1 MGKELENVSAFM
13 KKFHMTDPGEKIL
26 IGLSG
31 GADSVCLF
39 FVLLALKEQLG
50 IELEAVHVNHC
61 LRESADRDELF
72 VSNLCAEKEIVLHT
86 YKVDVAAR
94 AESEGLSTEE
104 AARNARYE
112 CFEDAMKKSGAVK
125 VAVAHHKNDCAET
138 MLFHL
143 GRGTGLQ
150 GMTGIRPVRDRIIRP
165 LLCLEKSEI
174 EAYLSECGQAYMIDE
189 TNASSEYSR
198 NRMRM
203 EVLPVLSDICPGA
216 VEHIACAG
224 EVLTEA
230 TDYLKEQTEA
240 AFEGCVSVA
249 DKETGV
255 LHLSLEKLSVLH
267 SYLQKEV
274 VRECLFRV
282 AGSRRDIG
290 RVHVETVCGLASL
303 QVGRKVSLPYGV
315 EVEKSY
321 DVLLFR
327 KCDAKRE
334 TGDTDDTAFY
344 REVSLDESGQ
354 EAEISLPDGKM
365 MRMRVFSYDANCE
378 IPSKP
383 YTKWLDYDKIK
394 KPLVVRNV
402 SDSDFF
408 YFDDKNRKYVKD
420 YMVNEKIP
428 RTQRAGSIVV
438 AQGNHMLYFVGKRI
452 SNAAL
457 VDDKTKRI
465 LEITVTGG

>member
-1 MGKELENVSAFM
+1 MGKELENVSAYM

-50 IELEAVHVNHC
+50 FELEAVHVNHC
-61 LRESADRDELF
+61 LRESAERDELF
-72 VSNLCAEKEIVLHT
+72 VSNLCREKGIALHT

-94 AESEGLSTEE
+94 AESEGISTEE
-104 AARNARYE
+104 AGRNVRYE
-112 CFEDAMKKSGAVK
+112 CFEDVMKKSGAVK

-150 GMTGIRPVRDRIIRP
+150 GLAGIRPVRDRIIRP

-174 EAYLSECGQAYMIDE
+174 EAYLSECGQAYVTDE

-216 VEHIACAG
+216 VEHIASAG
-224 EVLTEA
+224 EMLTEA
-230 TDYLKEQTEA
+230 ADYLKEQTKE
-240 AFEGCVSVA
+240 AFEDCVSVP
-249 DKETGV
+249 DKETDV
-255 LHLSLEKLSVLH
+255 LHLSLEKMSVLH

-274 VRECLFRV
+274 IRECLFRM

-290 RVHVETVCGLASL
+290 RAHVETVCGLASL

-315 EVEKSY
+315 QVEKSY
-321 DVLLFR
+321 DALLFG

-334 TGDTDDTAFY
+334 KDDAFFY
-344 REVSLDESGQ
+344 KEVSLDEADR

-365 MRMRVFSYDANCE
+365 MRLRVFSYDGNCE

-402 SDSDFF
+402 SDLDFF

-428 RTQRAGSIVV
+428 RTQRVGSIVV
-438 AQGNHMLYFVGKRI
+438 AEGNHMLYFVGKRI

>member
-1 MGKELENVSAFM
+1 MGKKLENIKEFM
-13 KKFHMTDPGEKIL
+13 NKFHMTQPGEKVL
-26 IGLSG
+26 VGLSG

-50 IELEAVHVNHC
+50 IELGAVHVNHC
-61 LRESADRDELF
+61 LRESADHDELF
-72 VSNLCAEKEIVLHT
+72 VSNLCREKGIVLYT
-86 YKVDVAAR
+86 YKIDVAAR
-94 AESEGLSTEE
+94 AESERISTEE
-104 AARNARYE
+104 AGRNARYE

-150 GMTGIRPVRDRIIRP
+150 GLAGIRPVRDRIIRP

-174 EAYLSECGQAYMIDE
+174 EAYLSECGQAYVTDE

-216 VEHIACAG
+216 VEHIAFAG
-224 EVLTEA
+224 EMLTEVS
-230 TDYLKEQTEA
+230 DYLKEQTEE
-240 AFEGCVSVA
+240 AFEACVSVPC
-249 DKETGV
+249 KEMDV
-255 LHLSLEKLSVLH
+255 LHLSLEKVSGLH
-267 SYLQKEV
+267 SCLQKEV
-274 VRECLFRV
+274 IRECLFRM

-321 DVLLFR
+321 DVLVFR
-327 KCDAKRE
+327 KCDLKNE
-334 TGDTDDTAFY
+334 TDNTGFY
-344 REVSLDESGQ
+344 TEVYLNEAGQ
-354 EAEISLPDGKM
+354 EAEICLPDGKVM
-365 MRMRVFSYDANCE
+365 SLHVFSYNGNCE

-402 SDSDFF
+402 SDRDFF

-438 AQGNHMLYFVGKRI
+438 AEGDHMLYFVGKRI
-452 SNAAL
+452 SNSVL